1 MTPTTNPPPPP
12 FVQTIQDRNGLGLV
26 IGLSKKSSNPDKK
39 QVVFIRALQRR
50 ADGTQSEAVR
60 KGEMMPQDVVEAV
73 NGVEVGTDLSV
84 LTKEINKVDIDGP
97 ITFRVSR
104 RAKDEERRLK
114 ALADQKIALKLNYQL
129 RTIFNMIDTD
139 KSNSLT
145 LAEIDAAGKQIFL
158 DKLGIHLPAD
168 IIKNGFAS
176 LEQFAEIG
184 DGKISFEEFRGV
196 LYSKELALSSRNTR
210 YAKYAILFK
219 TLDKDASGSI
229 DKDEFLGAN
238 DMMKKLFGENGD
250 SIVEEFASADL
261 NNDGQISFEELR
273 NIAED
278 FYERHL
284 HPDGYE
290 EADSISLTHEEA
302 TALID
307 EHYDEDHTDTVGTP
321 EHLAEIGSVVES
333 AAAAATAAAAAAA
346 AFSGVGFVGI
356 GVRAREARLG
366 GDSISGGSVSGCEKR
381 VERTFDRTGLASAP
395 ARTDGVCR
403 DHRVGDMKSGVDSGV
418 QLFCIELVVDTALLE
433 HFADDPQS
441 LSEIA
446 VLAARLHAQVEGL
459 APAGL
464 RVEEDVE
471 ILAHLGIRLA
481 ARARQAAMGGLQL
494 LVPRLEGG
502 CIEIGRD
509 RRLGVLGK
517 ASQD

>member
-1 MTPTTNPPPPP
+1 MHSVFHLFYDPPLHHYPPPTT
-12 FVQTIQDRNGLGLV
+12 VRTTIQDRNGLGLV

-346 AFSGVGFVGI
+346 AAAEGDADAGDGESAAEPVVS
-356 GVRAREARLG
+356 EALAKAQA
-366 GDSISGGSVSGCEKR
+366 DAKAAEQEAADKKEAEDQQKHKEELAAAKKQKEIDNKLKAEKEEQR
-381 VERTFDRTGLASAP
+381 RKDAAAAAEEKESAAAAP
-395 ARTDGVCR
+395 AKAGCCV
-403 DHRVGDMKSGVDSGV
+403 
-418 QLFCIELVVDTALLE
+418 
-433 HFADDPQS
+433 
-441 LSEIA
+441 IA
-446 VLAARLHAQVEGL
+446 
-459 APAGL
+459 
-464 RVEEDVE
+464 
-471 ILAHLGIRLA
+471 
-481 ARARQAAMGGLQL
+481 
-494 LVPRLEGG
+494 
-502 CIEIGRD
+502 
-509 RRLGVLGK
+509 
-517 ASQD
+517 

>member
-1 MTPTTNPPPPP
+1 ML
-12 FVQTIQDRNGLGLV
+12 FRSDRNGLGLV

-346 AFSGVGFVGI
+346 AATEG
-356 GVRAREARLG
+356 EA
-366 GDSISGGSVSGCEKR
+366 GDGESAAEPVVSEALAKAQADAKAAEQEAADKKEAEDQQKHKEELAAAKKQKEIDNKLKAEKEEQR
-381 VERTFDRTGLASAP
+381 RKDAAAAAEEKESAAAAP
-395 ARTDGVCR
+395 AKAGCCV
-403 DHRVGDMKSGVDSGV
+403 
-418 QLFCIELVVDTALLE
+418 
-433 HFADDPQS
+433 
-441 LSEIA
+441 IA
-446 VLAARLHAQVEGL
+446 
-459 APAGL
+459 
-464 RVEEDVE
+464 
-471 ILAHLGIRLA
+471 
-481 ARARQAAMGGLQL
+481 
-494 LVPRLEGG
+494 
-502 CIEIGRD
+502 
-509 RRLGVLGK
+509 
-517 ASQD
+517 